1 MRPQKGEAMSTPVK
15 TLVTYHPKEGK
26 ENELLELVRKHWP
39 ALSGTGLVTDEQAVV
54 YRAWDK
60 RSGKPHFVE
69 IFSWRDERASSL
81 AHQTPEVM
89 AVWEPMGLVMDS
101 MTLSKIEE
109 VRGT

>member
-1 MRPQKGEAMSTPVK
+1 MMSKPVK
-15 TLVTYHPKEGK
+15 TLVTYYPKEGK
-26 ENELLELVRKHWP
+26 ENELLEMVQKHWP
-39 ALSGTGLVTDEQAVV
+39 ALSGTGLVTDEPAVV

-69 IFSWRDERASSL
+69 IFSWRDEQASSL

-89 AVWEPMGLVMDS
+89 AVWEPMKPLLETMS
-101 MTLSKIEE
+101 LAKIEG

>member
-1 MRPQKGEAMSTPVK
+1 MSKPVK

-26 ENELLELVRKHWP
+26 ENELLEMIQKHWP
-39 ALSGTGLVTDEQAVV
+39 ALSGTGLVTDEPAVV

-69 IFSWRDERASSL
+69 IFSWRDEEASSL

-89 AVWEPMGLVMDS
+89 AVWEPMGLVMEAMS
-101 MTLSKIEE
+101 LAKIEE
-109 VRGT
+109 VRGA